1 MSDAVSFRG
10 ENMGPIAFRSRGRAA
25 LSVGLAAFF
34 FVSSSQA
41 QTQPQTPA
49 APATPPTTPAP
60 APAQPRPAQPAIART
75 GDAKEAEARFIRA
88 RQLFDEGDYA
98 LALVEFNR
106 AYELSPNY
114 RVQFNIAQIHIQLFN
129 YAAARV
135 ALEKFLREGGADIPE
150 ARKAQA
156 ESDLQMLK
164 GRTAYLKIATLPA
177 TAEVAVDDVPLGE
190 GPFTTPILVN
200 AGQRKLTVTR
210 AGFVPQ
216 TKSVT
221 LAGGDTQD
229 LKIELVAVPVDDRP
243 EGPKL
248 ITVKKKNYTPAA
260 IGWAATGALGI
271 GAVVFGGLYLSKE
284 SDLRGLENSKNNNVT
299 PQVRDDAKASAT
311 RLAVAADVFGVLA
324 IGAAA
329 VSVYF
334 TIRPPQTETLT
345 TAKIRIMPTPTGV
358 MGTF

>member
-1 MSDAVSFRG
+1 M
-10 ENMGPIAFRSRGRAA
+10 A
-25 LSVGLAAFF
+25 LGLATFF
-34 FVSSSQA
+34 FTPSALA
-41 QTQPQTPA
+41 QTAPPA
-49 APATPPTTPAP
+49 TAPATPVTSPTSPASPPPP
-60 APAQPRPAQPAIART
+60 AAPRPAQPAIART
-75 GDAKEAEARFIRA
+75 GDAKEAEQRFLRA

-129 YAAARV
+129 YAAART

-164 GRTAYLKIATLPA
+164 GRTAYLKVVTVPP
-177 TAEVAVDDVPLGE
+177 TAEVSVDDAPLGE
-190 GPFTTPILVN
+190 GPFTSPVLVN
-200 AGQRKLTVTR
+200 AGQRKVTVTR

-216 TKSVT
+216 TKAVT

-229 LKIELVAVPVDDRP
+229 LTFELVLVPVEEHN

-248 ITVKKKNYTPAA
+248 TTVTKKNYTPAI
-260 IGWAATGALGI
+260 IGWSATGLLGV
-271 GAVVFGGLYLSKE
+271 GAAVFGGLYLSKE
-284 SDLRGLENSKNNNVT
+284 ADLRNLEDPKTNNVT
-299 PQVRDDAKASAT
+299 TTNRADHEASAT

-334 TIRPPQTETLT
+334 TLRPPQTETLT
-345 TAKIRIMPTPTGV
+345 TTSPTAKARVRIMPTPTGV